1 MPFVIYERLM
11 LRKPF
16 FHIRIS
22 ATITSKLLSIE
33 RPTMTDSQPINPD
46 VNITDTT
53 NNNTDKNFNNSTD
66 KNLNNDINKNDD
78 VLDYLSVDDYDYE
91 LPDSLIARY
100 PLAQRSASKLLYV
113 AKNNQK
119 NTDSQILDK
128 QFSELP
134 DLLNTGDLI
143 VFNDTKVMKARLFGQ
158 KDTGGKIEVLIER
171 LVELSDLDG
180 ATLHLQ
186 TTDGATVSQEHIAL
200 CHVKASKAPKLG
212 QRLQIAD
219 GHMQAVMIG
228 RQDNLF
234 ILAFEASILPD
245 LERYG
250 ELPIPP
256 YFERHA
262 DATDNTRY
270 QTVFHDP
277 AKLASV
283 AAPTASLHFDE
294 LVLDKLAAKGIN
306 TAFVTL
312 HVGAGTFAPV
322 KTDNLLNHTMH
333 SEYAHLP
340 QTTADLINQTHANGK
355 QVIAIGTTVTR
366 VLETAYQKTAV
377 NGQALSSWAGDT
389 DIFIYPGFKFGVIDK
404 LFTNFHLPKSTLLM
418 LVSAF
423 AGKAAIE
430 QAYQH
435 AINTEY
441 RFFSYGDAMLLDK
454 KIQLQE

>member
-1 MPFVIYERLM
+1 
-11 LRKPF
+11 
-16 FHIRIS
+16 
-22 ATITSKLLSIE
+22 
-33 RPTMTDSQPINPD
+33 MTDSQP
-46 VNITDTT
+46 VNLDTTCTDTA
-53 NNNTDKNFNNSTD
+53 D
-66 KNLNNDINKNDD
+66 KNLDKSSVKNTNKM
-78 VLDYLSVDDYDYE
+78 LDKNAETLEYLSVDDYDYE

-100 PLAQRSASKLLYV
+100 PLAQRSASKLLYL
-113 AKNNQK
+113 ATNQQK
-119 NTDSQILDK
+119 DSDSQIIDK

-134 DLLNTGDLI
+134 DLLNAGDLI

-171 LVELSDLDG
+171 LVNISDLDS
-180 ATLHLQ
+180 TVLQ
-186 TTDGATVSQEHIAL
+186 LETTDGKSIDQEHIAL

-212 QRLQIAD
+212 QRLEIAD
-219 GHMQAVMIG
+219 GHMQAVVIG
-228 RQDNLF
+228 RQENLF
-234 ILAFEASILPD
+234 ILAFEALILPD

-283 AAPTASLHFDE
+283 AAPTASLHFDKF
-294 LVLDKLAAKGIN
+294 VLDKLAAKGIH

-340 QTTADLINQTHANGK
+340 QVTADLINQTHANGK

-366 VLETAYQKTAV
+366 VLETAYQKTTI

-389 DIFIYPGFKFGVIDK
+389 DIFIYPGFRFGVIDK
-404 LFTNFHLPKSTLLM
+404 LLTNFHLPKSTLLM

-423 AGKAAIE
+423 AGKAPIE

-435 AINTEY
+435 AINNYY

-454 KIQLQE
+454 KIKA

>member
-1 MPFVIYERLM
+1 
-11 LRKPF
+11 
-16 FHIRIS
+16 
-22 ATITSKLLSIE
+22 
-33 RPTMTDSQPINPD
+33 MTDSQP
-46 VNITDTT
+46 VNLDMTCTDTA
-53 NNNTDKNFNNSTD
+53 D
-66 KNLNNDINKNDD
+66 KNLDKSSVKNTNKM
-78 VLDYLSVDDYDYE
+78 LDKNAETLEYLSVDDYDYE

-100 PLAQRSASKLLYV
+100 PLAQRSASKLLYL
-113 AKNNQK
+113 ATNQQK
-119 NTDSQILDK
+119 DSDSQIIDK

-134 DLLNTGDLI
+134 DLLNAGDLI

-171 LVELSDLDG
+171 LVNISDLNS
-180 ATLHLQ
+180 TVLKLE
-186 TTDGATVSQEHIAL
+186 TTDGKSIDKEHIAL

-212 QRLQIAD
+212 QRLEIAD
-219 GHMQAVMIG
+219 GHMQAVVIG
-228 RQDNLF
+228 RQENLF
-234 ILAFEASILPD
+234 ILAFEALILPD

-283 AAPTASLHFDE
+283 AAPTASLHFDKF
-294 LVLDKLAAKGIN
+294 VLDKLAAKGIH

-340 QTTADLINQTHANGK
+340 QVTADLINQTHANGK

-389 DIFIYPGFKFGVIDK
+389 DIFIYPGFRFGVIDK
-404 LFTNFHLPKSTLLM
+404 LLTNFHLPKSTLLM

-423 AGKAAIE
+423 AGKAPIE

-435 AINTEY
+435 AINNYY

-454 KIQLQE
+454 KIKA

>member
-1 MPFVIYERLM
+1 
-11 LRKPF
+11 
-16 FHIRIS
+16 
-22 ATITSKLLSIE
+22 
-33 RPTMTDSQPINPD
+33 MTDSQP
-46 VNITDTT
+46 VNLDTTCTDTA
-53 NNNTDKNFNNSTD
+53 D
-66 KNLNNDINKNDD
+66 KNLDKSSVKNTNKM
-78 VLDYLSVDDYDYE
+78 LDKNAETLEYLSVDDYDYE

-100 PLAQRSASKLLYV
+100 PLAQRSASKLLYL
-113 AKNNQK
+113 ATNQQK
-119 NTDSQILDK
+119 DSDSQIIDK

-134 DLLNTGDLI
+134 DLLNAGDLI

-171 LVELSDLDG
+171 LVNISDLDS
-180 ATLHLQ
+180 TVLKLE
-186 TTDGATVSQEHIAL
+186 TTDGKSIDQEHIAL

-212 QRLQIAD
+212 QRLEIAD
-219 GHMQAVMIG
+219 GHMQAVVIG
-228 RQDNLF
+228 RQENLF
-234 ILAFEASILPD
+234 ILAFEALILPD

-283 AAPTASLHFDE
+283 AAPTASLHFDKF
-294 LVLDKLAAKGIN
+294 VLDKLAAKGIH

-340 QTTADLINQTHANGK
+340 QITADLINQTHANGK

-389 DIFIYPGFKFGVIDK
+389 DIFIYPGFRFGVIDK
-404 LFTNFHLPKSTLLM
+404 LLTNFHLPKSTLLM

-423 AGKAAIE
+423 AGKAPIE

-435 AINTEY
+435 AINNYY

-454 KIQLQE
+454 KIKA

>member
-1 MPFVIYERLM
+1 
-11 LRKPF
+11 
-16 FHIRIS
+16 
-22 ATITSKLLSIE
+22 
-33 RPTMTDSQPINPD
+33 MTDSQP
-46 VNITDTT
+46 VNLDTT
-53 NNNTDKNFNNSTD
+53 CSDTAD
-66 KNLNNDINKNDD
+66 KNLDKSSVKNTNKM
-78 VLDYLSVDDYDYE
+78 LDKNAETLEYLSVDDYDYE

-100 PLAQRSASKLLYV
+100 PLAQRSASKLLYL
-113 AKNNQK
+113 ATNQQK
-119 NTDSQILDK
+119 DSDSQIIDK

-134 DLLNTGDLI
+134 DLLNAGDLI

-171 LVELSDLDG
+171 LVNISDLDS
-180 ATLHLQ
+180 TVLQ
-186 TTDGATVSQEHIAL
+186 LETTDGKSIDQEHIAL

-212 QRLQIAD
+212 QRLEIAD
-219 GHMQAVMIG
+219 GHMQAVVIG
-228 RQDNLF
+228 RQENLF
-234 ILAFEASILPD
+234 ILAFEAPILPD

-283 AAPTASLHFDE
+283 AAPTASLHFDKF
-294 LVLDKLAAKGIN
+294 VLDKLAAKGIH

-340 QTTADLINQTHANGK
+340 QVTADLINQTHANGK

-389 DIFIYPGFKFGVIDK
+389 DIFIYPGFRFGVIDK
-404 LFTNFHLPKSTLLM
+404 LLTNFHLPKSTLLM

-423 AGKAAIE
+423 AGKAPIE

-435 AINTEY
+435 AIDNQY
-441 RFFSYGDAMLLDK
+441 RFFSYGDTMLLDK
-454 KIQLQE
+454 KIKA

>member
-1 MPFVIYERLM
+1 
-11 LRKPF
+11 
-16 FHIRIS
+16 
-22 ATITSKLLSIE
+22 
-33 RPTMTDSQPINPD
+33 MTDSHALDSTAPALIDND
-46 VNITDTT
+46 TD
-53 NNNTDKNFNNSTD
+53 NNA
-66 KNLNNDINKNDD
+66 
-78 VLDYLSVDDYDYE
+78 LDYLSVDDYDYE

-100 PLAQRSASKLLYV
+100 PLAQRSASKLLYL
-113 AKNNQK
+113 ATDNQK
-119 NTDSQILDK
+119 NTASVQDRL
-128 QFSELP
+128 FAELP
-134 DLLNTGDLI
+134 DLLNAGDLI

-171 LVELSDLDG
+171 LVNLSDLDVT
-180 ATLHLQ
+180 TLHVE
-186 TTDGATVSQEHIAL
+186 TIDDTAVNKEHIAL

-212 QRLQIAD
+212 QRVSLAD
-219 GHMQAVMIG
+219 NHMNAVMIG

-234 ILAFEASILPD
+234 ILAFEASILPH
-245 LERYG
+245 LELYG

-262 DATDNTRY
+262 DDTDNTRY

-294 LVLDKLAAKGIN
+294 SVLSQLTEKGIN

-340 QTTADLINQTHANGK
+340 QATADLINQTHANGN

-377 NGQALSSWAGDT
+377 EGQPLSSWSGDT
-389 DIFIYPGFKFGVIDK
+389 DIFIYPGFKFGVIDR
-404 LFTNFHLPKSTLLM
+404 LLTNFHLPKSTLLM

-423 AGKAAIE
+423 SGKAAIE
-430 QAYQH
+430 HAYQH
-435 AINTEY
+435 AIEKQY

-454 KIQLQE
+454 KAN

>member
-1 MPFVIYERLM
+1 
-11 LRKPF
+11 
-16 FHIRIS
+16 
-22 ATITSKLLSIE
+22 
-33 RPTMTDSQPINPD
+33 MTDSQP
-46 VNITDTT
+46 VNLDTTCTDTA
-53 NNNTDKNFNNSTD
+53 D
-66 KNLNNDINKNDD
+66 KNLDKSSVKNTNKM
-78 VLDYLSVDDYDYE
+78 LDKNAETLEYLSVDDYDYE

-100 PLAQRSASKLLYV
+100 PLAQRSASKLLYL
-113 AKNNQK
+113 ATNQQK
-119 NTDSQILDK
+119 DSDSQIIDK

-134 DLLNTGDLI
+134 DLLNAGDLI

-171 LVELSDLDG
+171 LVNISDLDS
-180 ATLHLQ
+180 TVLQ
-186 TTDGATVSQEHIAL
+186 LETTDGKSIDQEHIAL

-212 QRLQIAD
+212 QRLEIAD
-219 GHMQAVMIG
+219 GHMQAVVIG
-228 RQDNLF
+228 RQENLF
-234 ILAFEASILPD
+234 ILAFEALILPD

-283 AAPTASLHFDE
+283 AAPTASLHFDKF
-294 LVLDKLAAKGIN
+294 VLDKLAAKGIH

-340 QTTADLINQTHANGK
+340 QVTADLINQTHANGK

-389 DIFIYPGFKFGVIDK
+389 DIFIYPGFRFGVIDK
-404 LFTNFHLPKSTLLM
+404 LLTNFHLPKSTLLM

-423 AGKAAIE
+423 AGKAPIE

-435 AINTEY
+435 AIDNQY
-441 RFFSYGDAMLLDK
+441 RFFSYGDTMLLDK
-454 KIQLQE
+454 KIKA

>member
-1 MPFVIYERLM
+1 MRHAFILSFLLQ
-11 LRKPF
+11 LRSYHPSSLF
-16 FHIRIS
+16 
-22 ATITSKLLSIE
+22 IE
-33 RPTMTDSQPINPD
+33 SPIMTQSHAVDLDRNTMTD
-46 VNITDTT
+46 THK
-53 NNNTDKNFNNSTD
+53 NNND
-66 KNLNNDINKNDD
+66 
-78 VLDYLSVDDYDYE
+78 LDYLSVNDYDYE
-91 LPDSLIARY
+91 LPDDLIARY
-100 PLAQRSASKLLYV
+100 PLAQRSASRLLYLPASNPAIV
-113 AKNNQK
+113 A
-119 NTDSQILDK
+119 DSRAEDRM
-128 QFSELP
+128 FSELP

-171 LVELSDLDG
+171 LVDIADLTP
-180 ATLHLQ
+180 AALHLTTADDQ
-186 TTDGATVSQEHIAL
+186 TVCTDHIAL
-200 CHVKASKAPKLG
+200 GHIKASKAPKLG
-212 QRLQIAD
+212 QRLQLAD
-219 GHMQAVMIG
+219 GHIHAVMIG

-234 ILAFEASILPD
+234 ILAFDAPILPQ
-245 LERYG
+245 LEQYG

-283 AAPTASLHFDE
+283 AAPTASLHFDKV
-294 LVLDKLAAKGIN
+294 VLDKLASKGIH

-340 QTTADLINQTHANGK
+340 QATADLINQTHTNGK

-366 VLETAYQKTAV
+366 VLETAYQKTAST
-377 NGQALSSWAGDT
+377 GKPLAGWSGDT
-389 DIFIYPGFKFGVIDK
+389 DIFIYPGFKFAVIDK
-404 LFTNFHLPKSTLLM
+404 LLTNFHLPKSTLLM

-423 AGKAAIE
+423 SGKQAIE
-430 QAYQH
+430 QAYKH
-435 AINTEY
+435 AVEQQY
-441 RFFSYGDAMLLDK
+441 RFFSYGDAMLLEK
-454 KIQLQE
+454 QITAE

>member
-1 MPFVIYERLM
+1 
-11 LRKPF
+11 
-16 FHIRIS
+16 
-22 ATITSKLLSIE
+22 
-33 RPTMTDSQPINPD
+33 MTDSQP
-46 VNITDTT
+46 VNLDTTCTDTA
-53 NNNTDKNFNNSTD
+53 D
-66 KNLNNDINKNDD
+66 KNLDKSSVKNTNKM
-78 VLDYLSVDDYDYE
+78 LDKNAETLEYLSVDDYDYE

-100 PLAQRSASKLLYV
+100 PLAQRSASKLLYL
-113 AKNNQK
+113 ATNQQK
-119 NTDSQILDK
+119 DSDSQIIDK

-134 DLLNTGDLI
+134 DLLNAGDLI

-171 LVELSDLDG
+171 LVNISDLDS
-180 ATLHLQ
+180 TVLQ
-186 TTDGATVSQEHIAL
+186 LETTDGKSIDQEHIAL

-212 QRLQIAD
+212 QQLQIAD
-219 GHMQAVMIG
+219 GQMHAVMIG
-228 RQDNLF
+228 RQENLF
-234 ILAFEASILPD
+234 ILAFEAPILPD

-283 AAPTASLHFDE
+283 AAPTASLHFDKF
-294 LVLDKLAAKGIN
+294 VLDKLAAKGIH

-340 QTTADLINQTHANGK
+340 QVTADLINQTHANGK

-389 DIFIYPGFKFGVIDK
+389 DIFIYPGFRFGVIDK
-404 LFTNFHLPKSTLLM
+404 LLTNFHLPKSTLLM

-423 AGKAAIE
+423 AGKAPIE

-435 AINTEY
+435 AINNYY

-454 KIQLQE
+454 KIKA

>member
-1 MPFVIYERLM
+1 
-11 LRKPF
+11 
-16 FHIRIS
+16 
-22 ATITSKLLSIE
+22 
-33 RPTMTDSQPINPD
+33 MTDSQPINLD
-46 VNITDTT
+46 INLNNTT
-53 NNNTDKNFNNSTD
+53 NHSTD
-66 KNLNNDINKNDD
+66 KNDE
-78 VLDYLSVDDYDYE
+78 VLEYLSVDDYDYE

-100 PLAQRSASKLLYV
+100 PLAQRSASKLLYL
-113 AKNNQK
+113 AKNTQE

-134 DLLNTGDLI
+134 DLLNAGDLI

-171 LVELSDLDG
+171 LVDFSNLDR
-180 ATLHLQ
+180 AALHLQ
-186 TTDGATVSQEHIAL
+186 TTNGEIVNQEHIAL
-200 CHVKASKAPKLG
+200 CHIKASKAPKLG
-212 QRLQIAD
+212 QALQIAD
-219 GHMQAVMIG
+219 GQMHAMMIG
-228 RQDNLF
+228 RQENLF
-234 ILAFEASILPD
+234 ILAFEAPILPD

-294 LVLDKLAAKGIN
+294 LVLDKLATKGIN

-340 QTTADLINQTHANGK
+340 QATADLINQTHANGK

-366 VLETAYQKTAV
+366 VLETAYQKTVV
-377 NGQALSSWAGDT
+377 NGQALSSWAGET

-404 LFTNFHLPKSTLLM
+404 LLTNFHLPKSTLLM

-435 AINTEY
+435 AINTQY

-454 KIQLQE
+454 KLNLPS

>member
-1 MPFVIYERLM
+1 
-11 LRKPF
+11 
-16 FHIRIS
+16 
-22 ATITSKLLSIE
+22 
-33 RPTMTDSQPINPD
+33 MTDSQP
-46 VNITDTT
+46 VNLDMTCTDTA
-53 NNNTDKNFNNSTD
+53 D
-66 KNLNNDINKNDD
+66 KNLDKSSVKNTNKM
-78 VLDYLSVDDYDYE
+78 LDKNAETLEYLSVDDYDYE

-100 PLAQRSASKLLYV
+100 PLAQRSASKLLYL
-113 AKNNQK
+113 ATNQQK
-119 NTDSQILDK
+119 DSDSQIIDK

-134 DLLNTGDLI
+134 DLLNAGDLI

-171 LVELSDLDG
+171 LVNISDLDS
-180 ATLHLQ
+180 TVLQ
-186 TTDGATVSQEHIAL
+186 LETTDGKSIDQEHIAL

-212 QRLQIAD
+212 QRLEIAD
-219 GHMQAVMIG
+219 GHMQAVVIG
-228 RQDNLF
+228 RQENLF
-234 ILAFEASILPD
+234 ILAFEALILPD

-283 AAPTASLHFDE
+283 AAPTASLHFDKF
-294 LVLDKLAAKGIN
+294 VLDKLAAKGIH

-340 QTTADLINQTHANGK
+340 QVTADLINQTHANGK

-389 DIFIYPGFKFGVIDK
+389 DIFIYPGFRFGVIDK
-404 LFTNFHLPKSTLLM
+404 LLTNFHLPKSTLLM

-423 AGKAAIE
+423 AGKAPIE

-435 AINTEY
+435 AINNYY

-454 KIQLQE
+454 KIKA

>member
-1 MPFVIYERLM
+1 
-11 LRKPF
+11 
-16 FHIRIS
+16 
-22 ATITSKLLSIE
+22 
-33 RPTMTDSQPINPD
+33 MTDSQP
-46 VNITDTT
+46 VNLDTTCTDTA
-53 NNNTDKNFNNSTD
+53 D
-66 KNLNNDINKNDD
+66 KNLDKSSVKNTNKM
-78 VLDYLSVDDYDYE
+78 LDKNAETLEYLSVDDYDYE

-100 PLAQRSASKLLYV
+100 PLAQRSASKLLYL
-113 AKNNQK
+113 ATNQQK
-119 NTDSQILDK
+119 DSDSQIIDK

-134 DLLNTGDLI
+134 DLLNAGDLI

-171 LVELSDLDG
+171 LVNISDLDS
-180 ATLHLQ
+180 TVLQ
-186 TTDGATVSQEHIAL
+186 LETTDGKSIDQEHIAL

-212 QRLQIAD
+212 QRLEIAD
-219 GHMQAVMIG
+219 GHMQAVVIG
-228 RQDNLF
+228 RQENLF
-234 ILAFEASILPD
+234 ILAFEAPILPD

-283 AAPTASLHFDE
+283 AAPTASLHFDKF
-294 LVLDKLAAKGIN
+294 VLDKLAAKGIH

-340 QTTADLINQTHANGK
+340 QVTADLINQTHANGK

-389 DIFIYPGFKFGVIDK
+389 DIFIYPGFRFGVIDK
-404 LFTNFHLPKSTLLM
+404 LLTNFHLPKSTLLM

-423 AGKAAIE
+423 AGKAPIE

-435 AINTEY
+435 AIDNQY
-441 RFFSYGDAMLLDK
+441 RFFSYGDTMLLDK
-454 KIQLQE
+454 KIKA

>member
-1 MPFVIYERLM
+1 
-11 LRKPF
+11 
-16 FHIRIS
+16 
-22 ATITSKLLSIE
+22 
-33 RPTMTDSQPINPD
+33 MTDSQP
-46 VNITDTT
+46 VNLDTTCTDTA
-53 NNNTDKNFNNSTD
+53 D
-66 KNLNNDINKNDD
+66 KNLDKSSVKNTNKM
-78 VLDYLSVDDYDYE
+78 LDKNAETLEYLSVDDYDYE

-100 PLAQRSASKLLYV
+100 PLAQRSASKLLYL
-113 AKNNQK
+113 ATNQQK
-119 NTDSQILDK
+119 DSDSQIIDK

-134 DLLNTGDLI
+134 DLLNAGDLI

-171 LVELSDLDG
+171 LVNISDLDS
-180 ATLHLQ
+180 TVLQ
-186 TTDGATVSQEHIAL
+186 LETTDGKSIDQEHIAL

-212 QRLQIAD
+212 QRLEIAD
-219 GHMQAVMIG
+219 GHMQAVVIG
-228 RQDNLF
+228 RQENLF
-234 ILAFEASILPD
+234 ILAFEAPILPD

-283 AAPTASLHFDE
+283 AAPTASLHFDKF
-294 LVLDKLAAKGIN
+294 VLDKLAAKGIH

-340 QTTADLINQTHANGK
+340 QVTADLINQTHANGK

-389 DIFIYPGFKFGVIDK
+389 DIFIYPGFRFGVIDK
-404 LFTNFHLPKSTLLM
+404 LLTNFHLPKSTLLM

-435 AINTEY
+435 AIDNQY
-441 RFFSYGDAMLLDK
+441 RFFSYGDTMLLDK
-454 KIQLQE
+454 KVNVQA

>member
-1 MPFVIYERLM
+1 
-11 LRKPF
+11 
-16 FHIRIS
+16 
-22 ATITSKLLSIE
+22 
-33 RPTMTDSQPINPD
+33 MTDSQP
-46 VNITDTT
+46 VNLVTTCTDTA
-53 NNNTDKNFNNSTD
+53 D
-66 KNLNNDINKNDD
+66 KNLDKSSVKNTNKM
-78 VLDYLSVDDYDYE
+78 LDKNAETLEYLSVDDYDYE

-100 PLAQRSASKLLYV
+100 PLAQRSASKLLYL
-113 AKNNQK
+113 ATNQQK
-119 NTDSQILDK
+119 DSDSQIIDK

-134 DLLNTGDLI
+134 DLLNAGDLI

-171 LVELSDLDG
+171 LVNISDLDS
-180 ATLHLQ
+180 TVLQ
-186 TTDGATVSQEHIAL
+186 LETTDGKSIDQEHIAL

-212 QRLQIAD
+212 QRLEIAD
-219 GHMQAVMIG
+219 GHMQAVVIG
-228 RQDNLF
+228 RQENLF
-234 ILAFEASILPD
+234 ILAFEALILPD

-283 AAPTASLHFDE
+283 AAPTASLHFDKF
-294 LVLDKLAAKGIN
+294 VLDKLAAKGIH

-340 QTTADLINQTHANGK
+340 QVTADLINQTHANGK

-389 DIFIYPGFKFGVIDK
+389 DIFIYPGFRFGVIDK
-404 LFTNFHLPKSTLLM
+404 LLTNFHLPKSTLLM

-423 AGKAAIE
+423 AGKAPIE

-435 AINTEY
+435 AINNYY
-441 RFFSYGDAMLLDK
+441 RFFSYGDTMLLDK
-454 KIQLQE
+454 KIKA

>member
-1 MPFVIYERLM
+1 
-11 LRKPF
+11 
-16 FHIRIS
+16 
-22 ATITSKLLSIE
+22 
-33 RPTMTDSQPINPD
+33 MTDSQP
-46 VNITDTT
+46 VNLDTTCTDTANKNLDKSSVKNT
-53 NNNTDKNFNNSTD
+53 NKMLDKNAET
-66 KNLNNDINKNDD
+66 LE
-78 VLDYLSVDDYDYE
+78 YLSVDDYDYE

-100 PLAQRSASKLLYV
+100 PLAQRSASKLLYL
-113 AKNNQK
+113 ATNQQK
-119 NTDSQILDK
+119 NSDSQIIDK
-128 QFSELP
+128 QFSELA
-134 DLLNTGDLI
+134 DLLNAGDLI

-171 LVELSDLDG
+171 LVNISDLDS
-180 ATLHLQ
+180 TVLQ
-186 TTDGATVSQEHIAL
+186 LETTDGKSIDQEHIAL

-212 QRLQIAD
+212 QRLEIAD
-219 GHMQAVMIG
+219 GHMQAVVIG
-228 RQDNLF
+228 RQENLF
-234 ILAFEASILPD
+234 ILAFEALILPD

-294 LVLDKLAAKGIN
+294 LVLNKLAAKGIH

-340 QTTADLINQTHANGK
+340 QVTADLINQTHANGK

-366 VLETAYQKTAV
+366 VLETAYQKTTI

-389 DIFIYPGFKFGVIDK
+389 DIFIYPGFRFGVIDK
-404 LFTNFHLPKSTLLM
+404 LLTNFHLPKSTLLM

-430 QAYQH
+430 RAYQH
-435 AINTEY
+435 AINNQY
-441 RFFSYGDAMLLDK
+441 RFFSYGDAMLLDR
-454 KIQLQE
+454 KIKAQA

>member
-1 MPFVIYERLM
+1 
-11 LRKPF
+11 
-16 FHIRIS
+16 
-22 ATITSKLLSIE
+22 
-33 RPTMTDSQPINPD
+33 MTDSQP
-46 VNITDTT
+46 VNLDTTCTDTA
-53 NNNTDKNFNNSTD
+53 D
-66 KNLNNDINKNDD
+66 KNLDKSSVKNTNKM
-78 VLDYLSVDDYDYE
+78 LDKNAETLEYLSVDDYDYE

-100 PLAQRSASKLLYV
+100 PLAQRSASKLLYL
-113 AKNNQK
+113 ATNQQK
-119 NTDSQILDK
+119 DSDSQIIDK

-134 DLLNTGDLI
+134 DLLNAGDLI

-171 LVELSDLDG
+171 LVNISDLDS
-180 ATLHLQ
+180 TVLQ
-186 TTDGATVSQEHIAL
+186 LETTDGKSIDQEHIAL

-212 QRLQIAD
+212 QRLEIAD
-219 GHMQAVMIG
+219 GHMQAVVIG
-228 RQDNLF
+228 RQENLF
-234 ILAFEASILPD
+234 ILAFEAPILPD

-283 AAPTASLHFDE
+283 AAPTASLHFDKF
-294 LVLDKLAAKGIN
+294 VLDKLAAKGIH

-340 QTTADLINQTHANGK
+340 QVTADLINQTHANGK

-389 DIFIYPGFKFGVIDK
+389 DIFIYPGFRFGVIDK
-404 LFTNFHLPKSTLLM
+404 LLTNFHLPKSTLLM

-423 AGKAAIE
+423 AGKAPIE

-435 AINTEY
+435 AIDNQY
-441 RFFSYGDAMLLDK
+441 RFFSYGDTMLLDK
-454 KIQLQE
+454 KINVQA